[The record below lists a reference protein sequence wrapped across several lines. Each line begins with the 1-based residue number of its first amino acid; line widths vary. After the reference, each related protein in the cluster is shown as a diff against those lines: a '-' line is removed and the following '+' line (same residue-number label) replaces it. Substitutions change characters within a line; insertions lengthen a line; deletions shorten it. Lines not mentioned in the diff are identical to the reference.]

1 MKKEIVKIDGKD
13 VEIVIEDE
21 TLNDEALEELTNGEE
36 IEEEE

>member
-36 IEEEE
+36 IEEEK